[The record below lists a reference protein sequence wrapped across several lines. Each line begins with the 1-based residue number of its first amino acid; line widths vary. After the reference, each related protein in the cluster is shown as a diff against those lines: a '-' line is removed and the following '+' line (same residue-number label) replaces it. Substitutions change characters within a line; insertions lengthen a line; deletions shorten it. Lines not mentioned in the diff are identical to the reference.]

1 MVKFA
6 ARYNRRLASPRKMD
20 IAVLASEVR
29 RRPWMS
35 AVDIADFVS
44 RAYPADQVASVLTRW
59 LERQVVLRPRGPR
72 LRGPRGMRDEL
83 LRRNTIKNVLASF

>member
-1 MVKFA
+1 
-6 ARYNRRLASPRKMD
+6 MD
-20 IAVLASEVR
+20 LAVLASEVR

-59 LERQVVLRPRGPR
+59 LESQVLLRPRSPR
-72 LRGPRGMRDEL
+72 LRGPRSMRAEL